1 MLEAK
6 NISMD
11 FKDGKNIR
19 HILTNLSITIKNGD
33 YITIMGESGS
43 GKSTLLNILSL
54 LLKPTS
60 GQIKINGEP
69 VNFSKEKN
77 LVNLR
82 GKQMGLVFQNPN
94 LISCMNP
101 VENLKLAML
110 YNKKK
115 EKEKDK
121 LAKELLDKVGL
132 SDKYYAKIKSL
143 SGGEA
148 QRVSLVRALVNNP
161 NILFCDEPTGALD
174 HDNSE
179 NVINILENICKEK
192 NCSLVIVTH
201 DANIWKRGTR
211 KMKLEGG
218 QIYEVV

>member
-1 MLEAK
+1 
-6 NISMD
+6 
-11 FKDGKNIR
+11 
-19 HILTNLSITIKNGD
+19 
-33 YITIMGESGS
+33 
-43 GKSTLLNILSL
+43 
-54 LLKPTS
+54 
-60 GQIKINGEP
+60 
-69 VNFSKEKN
+69 
-77 LVNLR
+77 
-82 GKQMGLVFQNPN
+82 MGLVFQNPN

>member
-1 MLEAK
+1 MLEA
-6 NISMD
+6 NEITMD
-11 FKDGKNIR
+11 FSDGKNIS
-19 HILTNLSITIKNGD
+19 HVLSHLTITIDDGD
-33 YITIMGESGS
+33 YITIMGESGC

-60 GQIKINGEP
+60 GQIKVDKEI

-101 VENLKLAML
+101 IENLQLAML
-110 YNKKK
+110 YNKR
-115 EKEKDK
+115 KDK
-121 LAKELLDKVGL
+121 TKIAKELLDKVGL

-148 QRVSLVRALVNNP
+148 QRVSLVRALVNDP
-161 NILFCDEPTGALD
+161 KILLCDEPTGALD
-174 HDNSE
+174 HANSQ
-179 NVINILENICKEK
+179 NVIDILENICKERK
-192 NCSLVIVTH
+192 CSLVIVTH
-201 DANIWKRGTR
+201 NANIWNRGTR
-211 KMKLEGG
+211 KIKLEGG